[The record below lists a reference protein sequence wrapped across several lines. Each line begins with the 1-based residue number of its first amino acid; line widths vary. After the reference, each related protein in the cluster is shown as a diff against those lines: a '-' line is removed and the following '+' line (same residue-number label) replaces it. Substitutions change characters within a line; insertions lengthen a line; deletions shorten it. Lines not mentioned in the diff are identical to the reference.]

1 MYCSVILRGAVR
13 ETDRPYTYKIPED
26 LNGKVVPGS
35 FCNVPFGFG
44 NKTRAAVVMNVSEDA
59 GNGIKGIKEIKSLIV
74 DYPVL
79 TQDLLE
85 LVDTLSERFNC
96 TKGDIIELMVPSCVE
111 HHKSPTEVFTEIADK
126 ETAEAVLSSGT
137 LRSAVHM
144 NILEY
149 LLKRGKCS
157 RKELQTAVSASAAQV
172 KAVEEK
178 GLIRFTKEISSEDY
192 DRTAASILEDVPTD
206 GKFSEVYDLND
217 EQTEA
222 VRKIAGEDGRTAA
235 GTHLLFGITGSGK
248 TEVYLKCAQKVIDA
262 GGTVLYLVPEISLTP
277 QTISWIKGRLGGVV
291 AVLHSRLTDRQR
303 FSQWEMIRTGKAKV
317 VVAPRSGVFAPAENI
332 SLIIIDEEHD
342 GSYKSESHPR
352 YSARDVARM
361 RAKKNGAALVL
372 GSATPSVESFYAAEK
387 KVFDLIELK
396 SRARTQ
402 ARLPEI
408 VPVDMKEQVKLGAGD
423 ILSIPLRQAMAV
435 AFSQKKQAILFLN
448 RRGYARTL
456 VCEDC
461 GKPVSCVNCSVGM
474 TLHNNRRTGSQSLIC
489 HYCGYMINASEAQ
502 CSFCGGNH
510 FTRAGFGTQQLESLL
525 SEVFPH
531 EKVLRMDQDTT
542 VSPGAH
548 REIIER
554 FARKEA
560 SILIGTQMIAKGL
573 DFPDCTV
580 VGILG
585 ADLMIAASSYR
596 ASERAFQLITQ
607 AAGRAGRGD
616 DPGKVFIQSYNP
628 DNPLFRYAC
637 TQDYRAFYDTEIAY
651 RQKMSL
657 PPFKAIGEIVLSLE
671 DESSLQERGRDLY
684 HYLSDFLSYQDSSY
698 GFELYGP
705 VPAVIYELRGK
716 YRLSFILKA
725 SNKSAINAVFR
736 RVMEDF
742 DHVRYPL
749 SYDNDPSG

>member
-13 ETDRPYTYKIPED
+13 ETDRQYTYKIPEE

-44 NKTRAAVVMNVSEDA
+44 NKTRTAVVISVSEDA
-59 GNGIKGIKEIKSLIV
+59 GEGIKGIKEIKSLIV
-74 DYPVL
+74 DYPVI
-79 TQDLLE
+79 TKDLLE

-111 HHKSPTEVFTEIADK
+111 HHKSPTEVFTEIVDK
-126 ETAEAVLSSGT
+126 EAAEAVLSSGT
-137 LRSAVHM
+137 LRSAVHA

-149 LLKRGKCS
+149 LLKSGKCS
-157 RKELQTAVSASAAQV
+157 RKELQTAVSASTAQV

-178 GLIRFTKEISSEDY
+178 GLIRFTKEISDSVEPSDL
-192 DRTAASILEDVPTD
+192 LEDIPVD
-206 GKFSEVYDLND
+206 GKFSETYDLND
-217 EQTEA
+217 EQKEA
-222 VRKIAGEDGRTAA
+222 VNRIVGENGKIVP

-248 TEVYLKCAQKVIDA
+248 TEVYLKCAQNVIDN

-303 FSQWEMIRTGKAKV
+303 FSQWEMIRSGRAKV
-317 VVAPRSGVFAPAENI
+317 VVAPRSGIFAPAENI
-332 SLIIIDEEHD
+332 KLIIIDEEHD

-352 YSARDVARM
+352 YSAKDIARM
-361 RAKKNGAALVL
+361 RANKNGAALIL
-372 GSATPSVESFYAAEK
+372 GSATPSIESFYAANK
-387 KVFDLIELK
+387 KVYDLIELK
-396 SRARTQ
+396 SRART
-402 ARLPEI
+402 AAKLPEI

-435 AFSQKKQAILFLN
+435 AFSQKKQVLLFLN

-461 GKPVSCVNCSVGM
+461 GKPISCVNCSVGM

-489 HYCGYMINASEAQ
+489 HYCGYMINASEAE
-502 CSFCGGNH
+502 CSFCGCKH
-510 FTRAGFGTQQLESLL
+510 FTKAGFGTQQLETLL
-525 SEVFPH
+525 HEVFPH

-548 REIIER
+548 REIIES

-580 VGILG
+580 VGVLG
-585 ADLMIAASSYR
+585 ADLMISASSYK

-616 DPGKVFIQSYNP
+616 DPGKVFIQSYDP
-628 DNPLFRYAC
+628 ANPLFRYAC

-651 RQKMSL
+651 REKMNL
-657 PPFKAIGEIVLSLE
+657 PPFKAIGELTLSLE
-671 DESSLQERGRDLY
+671 DESALQERGRDLY
-684 HYLSDFLSYQDSSY
+684 HYLSDFLSYQDKSF

-716 YRLSFILKA
+716 YRLTFIIKA

-736 RVMEDF
+736 HVMDDF

>member
-13 ETDRPYTYKIPED
+13 ETDRQYTYKIPEE
-26 LNGKVVPGS
+26 LNGKVFPGS

-44 NKTRAAVVMNVSEDA
+44 NKTRSAVVMTVSEDA
-59 GNGIKGIKEIKSLIV
+59 GKGIKGIKEIKSLIV

-79 TQDLLE
+79 TKDLLE

-111 HHKSPTEVFTEIADK
+111 HHKSPTEVFTEITDK

-137 LRSAVHM
+137 LRSAVHA

-149 LLKRGKCS
+149 LLKSGKCS
-157 RKELQTAVSASAAQV
+157 RKELQTAVSASTAQV

-178 GLIRFTKEISSEDY
+178 GLIRFTKEICDSAESSDLL
-192 DRTAASILEDVPTD
+192 DDIPVD
-206 GKFSEVYDLND
+206 GKFSETYDLND
-217 EQTEA
+217 EQKEA
-222 VRKIAGEDGRTAA
+222 VKKIVGENGEIVP

-248 TEVYLKCAQKVIDA
+248 TEVYLKCAQNVIDN

-303 FSQWEMIRTGKAKV
+303 FSQWEMIRTGRAKV
-317 VVAPRSGVFAPAENI
+317 VVAPRSGIFAPAENI
-332 SLIIIDEEHD
+332 KLIIIDEEHD

-352 YSARDVARM
+352 YSAKDIARM
-361 RAKKNGAALVL
+361 RANRNGAALIL
-372 GSATPSVESFYAAEK
+372 GSATPSVESFYAADK
-387 KVFDLIELK
+387 KVYDLIELK
-396 SRARTQ
+396 TRARS
-402 ARLPEI
+402 AAKLPEI

-435 AFSQKKQAILFLN
+435 AFSQKKQVLLFLN

-502 CSFCGGNH
+502 CSFCGCKH
-510 FTRAGFGTQQLESLL
+510 FTKAGFGTQQLETLL
-525 SEVFPH
+525 QEVFPH

-548 REIIER
+548 REIIES

-580 VGILG
+580 VGVLG
-585 ADLMIAASSYR
+585 ADLMISASSYK

-616 DPGKVFIQSYNP
+616 DPGKVFIQSYDP
-628 DNPLFRYAC
+628 SNPLFRYAC

-651 RQKMSL
+651 RQKMNL

-671 DESSLQERGRDLY
+671 DESALQERGRDLY
-684 HYLSDFLSYQDSSY
+684 HYLSDFLSYQDKSY

-705 VPAVIYELRGK
+705 VPAVIYELRGR
-716 YRLSFILKA
+716 YRLSFIIKA

-736 RVMEDF
+736 HVMDDF

-749 SYDNDPSG
+749 SYDNDPTG

>member
-1 MYCSVILRGAVR
+1 MFCSVILRGAVR
-13 ETDRPYTYKIPED
+13 ETDRQYTYKIPED
-26 LNGKVVPGS
+26 LEGKVVPGS
-35 FCNVPFGFG
+35 FCVVPFGFG
-44 NKTRAAVVMNVSEDA
+44 NKTRSAVVMSVSDTA
-59 GNGIKGIKEIKSLIV
+59 GEGIKGIKAIKNLIV

-79 TQDLLE
+79 TPDLIS
-85 LVDTLSERFNC
+85 LVDTIAERFNC
-96 TKGDIIELMVPSCVE
+96 TRGDVIELMVPACVE
-111 HHKSPTEVFTEIADK
+111 NHKRPTEVFVDITDK
-126 ETAEAVLSSGT
+126 EAAVGVLSSGT
-137 LRSAVHM
+137 LKSVVHA

-157 RKELQTAVSASAAQV
+157 RKELQAAVSASPAQV

-178 GLIRFTKEISSEDY
+178 GLIRLSKETVDGDVGSDVG
-192 DRTAASILEDVPTD
+192 SILENVDVN
-206 GKFSEVYDLND
+206 GKFSETYELND
-217 EQTEA
+217 EQEA
-222 VRKIAGEDGRTAA
+222 AVSRIIGSDDSVIP

-303 FSQWEMIRTGKAKV
+303 FGQWEMIRTGKAKV
-317 VVAPRSGVFAPAENI
+317 VVAPRSGIFAPAENVR
-332 SLIIIDEEHD
+332 LIIIDEEHD

-352 YSARDVARM
+352 YSAKDIARM
-361 RAKKNGAALVL
+361 RAVKNGAALVL
-372 GSATPSVESFYAAEK
+372 GSATPSIESFYAANR
-387 KVFDLIELK
+387 KVYDLIELRT
-396 SRARTQ
+396 RART
-402 ARLPEI
+402 AAKLPEI
-408 VPVDMKEQVKLGAGD
+408 IPVDMKEQIKLGAGD
-423 ILSIPLRQAMAV
+423 ILSIPLRQAMAA
-435 AFSQKKQAILFLN
+435 AFSQNKQVLLFLN

-456 VCEDC
+456 ICEDC
-461 GKPVSCVNCSVGM
+461 GKPMSCENCSVGM

-489 HYCGYMINASEAQ
+489 HYCGYMIPVSEAQ
-502 CSFCGGNH
+502 CSFCGCDR
-510 FTRAGFGTQQLESLL
+510 FTKAGFGTQQLEDLL
-525 SEVFPH
+525 GTVFPH

-548 REIIER
+548 REIIDK
-554 FARKEA
+554 FTRKEA

-616 DPGKVFIQSYNP
+616 DPGKVFIQSFSP
-628 DNPLFRYAC
+628 ENPLFRYAC
-637 TQDYRAFYDTEIAY
+637 TQDYRAFYDAEIAY
-651 RQKMSL
+651 REKMCL

-671 DESSLQERGRDLY
+671 DESALQERGRDLY

-716 YRLSFILKA
+716 YRLSFIIKA

-736 RVMEDF
+736 HVMEDF

-749 SYDNDPSG
+749 SYDNDPTG

>member
-1 MYCSVILRGAVR
+1 MFCSVILRGTVR
-13 ETDRPYTYKIPED
+13 ETDRQYTYKIPED
-26 LNGKVVPGS
+26 LEGKVVPGS
-35 FCNVPFGFG
+35 FCVVPFGYG
-44 NKTRAAVVMNVSEDA
+44 NKTRSAVVMSVSDTA
-59 GNGIKGIKEIKSLIV
+59 GEGIKGIKAIKNLIV
-74 DYPVL
+74 DHPVL
-79 TQDLLE
+79 TPDLIG
-85 LVDTLSERFNC
+85 LVDTIAERFNC
-96 TKGDIIELMVPSCVE
+96 TRGDVIELMVPACVE
-111 HHKSPTEVFTEIADK
+111 NHKRPTEVFVDIADK
-126 ETAEAVLSSGT
+126 DAAVDVLSSGT
-137 LRSAVHM
+137 LKSVVHF

-157 RKELQTAVSASAAQV
+157 RKELQAAVSASPAQV

-178 GLIRFTKEISSEDY
+178 GLIKLSKEIVDGDDVSD
-192 DRTAASILEDVPTD
+192 AGSILENVDVD
-206 GKFSEVYDLND
+206 GKFSETYELND
-217 EQTEA
+217 EQEEA
-222 VRKIAGEDGRTAA
+222 VSRITGSDGDVVP

-303 FSQWEMIRTGKAKV
+303 FGQLEMIWSGKAKV
-317 VVAPRSGVFAPAENI
+317 VVAPRSGIFAPAENVR
-332 SLIIIDEEHD
+332 LIIIDEEHD

-352 YSARDVARM
+352 YSAKDIARM
-361 RAKKNGAALVL
+361 RAVKNGAALVL
-372 GSATPSVESFYAAEK
+372 GSATPSIESFYAANR
-387 KVFDLIELK
+387 KVYDLIEMRT
-396 SRARTQ
+396 RART
-402 ARLPEI
+402 AAKLPEI
-408 VPVDMKEQVKLGAGD
+408 IPVDMKEQIKLGAGD
-423 ILSIPLRQAMAV
+423 ILSIPLRQAMAA
-435 AFSQKKQAILFLN
+435 AFSQNKQVLLFLN

-456 VCEDC
+456 ICEDC
-461 GKPVSCVNCSVGM
+461 GKPMSCENCSVGM

-489 HYCGYMINASEAQ
+489 HYCGYMIPVSEAQ
-502 CSFCGGNH
+502 CSFCGCDR
-510 FTRAGFGTQQLESLL
+510 FTKAGFGTQQLEDLL
-525 SEVFPH
+525 GTVFPH

-548 REIIER
+548 REIIEK
-554 FARKEA
+554 FSRKEA

-616 DPGKVFIQSYNP
+616 DPGKVFIQSFSP
-628 DNPLFRYAC
+628 ENPLFRYAC
-637 TQDYRAFYDTEIAY
+637 TQDYRAFYEAEIAY
-651 RQKMSL
+651 REKLFL

-671 DESSLQERGRDLY
+671 DESALQERGRDLY

-716 YRLSFILKA
+716 YRLSFIIKA

-736 RVMEDF
+736 HVMEDF

-749 SYDNDPSG
+749 SYDNDPTG